1 MTKTATRTDLRLYGY
16 HAKTCSYGHGTG
28 AYPREFVI
36 APEQYARNQLSYY
49 YYYYTYETQTHAPL
63 TARAPTAAPAPAL
76 TLHAGPGTGL
86 ALSLKARKV
95 GAVPDKPHRNGDEAA
110 RAQRTMQTGLRRRD
124 A

>member
-1 MTKTATRTDLRLYGY
+1 MTSAIQGT
-16 HAKTCSYGHGTG
+16 HARIEGKS
-28 AYPREFVI
+28 RV
-36 APEQYARNQLSYY
+36 
-49 YYYYTYETQTHAPL
+49 ETQTHATL
-63 TARAPTAAPAPAL
+63 TARAPTATPAPAL

-95 GAVPDKPHRNGDEAA
+95 GAVPDKTHSNGDEAA